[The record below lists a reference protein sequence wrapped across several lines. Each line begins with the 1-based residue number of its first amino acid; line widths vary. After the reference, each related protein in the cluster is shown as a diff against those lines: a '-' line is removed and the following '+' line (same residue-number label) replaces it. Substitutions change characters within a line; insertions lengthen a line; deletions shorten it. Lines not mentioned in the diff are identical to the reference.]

1 MSYDPDAIFA
11 SANSTGYD
19 PDKIFGSRTPAPEP
33 EYVTQSRDLGMSED
47 DFAPKIAES
56 EADDSV
62 FGTFKGIADN
72 MGLALNLPV
81 AMIGGA
87 LDVVERTVR
96 DAGTAA
102 AALNPFSDVKV
113 EDSELLTGLGDLV
126 TGDVTPREIAAS
138 AGQTFSEGTG
148 NRIIAGTSPEAQAV
162 RGAVADAVPREAL
175 QVLEALP
182 PSGVAVR
189 AGGAAGRYADDLMG
203 VGGFGA
209 SDEAIA
215 LAKLEREASGPN
227 AAQIATDAVRS
238 RGERIQDNSD
248 TLSGRSTGSAFM
260 TDEHIEMLEN
270 ATPQMR
276 ERMLR
281 QLEESRQLRNGAGDG
296 TATPYNVV
304 ADEFEQRAN
313 VLSRMGERFLADRNE
328 ARRKITGGEGSDLG
342 DTAVWSSGSPV
353 YTSTRKLRDG
363 LMEELAAVG
372 VTRGENGK
380 LDFTNSPIADGQGKL
395 QKAVERFLAGT
406 STAKNDGYTVA
417 ASFDDLDNLKLYLQR
432 AGYVNSRKN
441 GPGGETN
448 ALIQRLSGRVNGAL
462 REISPEY
469 AEANDGL
476 ASVISSMQDL
486 ATATK
491 ATNQSGK
498 PINLLEAG
506 FDTESSRRI
515 AQNSRKL
522 TSNYE
527 SGINMD
533 QTLKDI
539 DELLIGQAARGDKS
553 KVKLEELDA
562 LGIIPDGKG
571 GFEQTVNPRQLALF
585 ATYADALNGDAKP
598 TSLRGL
604 LKESDSRHME
614 NLVTNS
620 IWGNMVGATA
630 SAWKLG
636 QSTRKSPEK
645 RMKEAGKQLSQ
656 DLELKKKLREEV
668 EAALS
673 ETLQR

>member
-1 MSYDPDAIFA
+1 MAYDPDKIFGA
-11 SANSTGYD
+11 TATGGYD
-19 PDKIFGSRTPAPEP
+19 PDKIFGSPTPAPEP
-33 EYVTQSRDLGMSED
+33 DYVTQSRDLGMSEED
-47 DFAPKIAES
+47 YAPKVAES
-56 EADDSV
+56 EADDSA
-62 FGTFKGIADN
+62 FGVFKGIAEN
-72 MGLALNLPV
+72 LGLGLNLPV
-81 AMIGGA
+81 AMVGGA
-87 LDVVERTVR
+87 LDVVDRSVR
-96 DAGTAA
+96 DVGVAA
-102 AALNPFSDVKV
+102 AALNPFSDVKIS
-113 EDSELLTGLGDLV
+113 DSELLTGLGDLV
-126 TGDVTPREIAAS
+126 TGDTTPLEIAQS
-138 AGQTFSEGTG
+138 AGDTFAQGTG
-148 NRIIAGTSPEAQAV
+148 GRIITGSSPEAQAV
-162 RGAVADAVPREAL
+162 RGAVGDAIPREAL

-182 PSGVAVR
+182 PSGVALS
-189 AGGAAGRYADDLMG
+189 AGRNGLRYGQPFNQVDRAQPPN
-203 VGGFGA
+203 VN
-209 SDEAIA
+209 
-215 LAKLEREASGPN
+215 ERILN
-227 AAQIATDAVRS
+227 
-238 RGERIQDNSD
+238 RGERITANSN
-248 TLSGRSTGSAFM
+248 TLSGRSTGSTFM

-281 QLEESRQLRNGAGDG
+281 QLEESRQLRNGAGDS

-304 ADEFEQRAN
+304 ADEFQQRAN
-313 VLSRMGERFLADRNE
+313 VLSRMGERFLADRAE

-342 DTAVWSSGSPV
+342 DKAVWSSGSPV

-363 LMEELAAVG
+363 LMEELNAVG
-372 VTRGENGK
+372 VKVVDGK
-380 LDFTNSPIADGQGKL
+380 LDFDNSPIFEGQGKL

-417 ASFDDLDNLKLYLQR
+417 ASFDDLDNLKTYLQR
-432 AGYVNSRKN
+432 AGYINSRKN

-476 ASVISSMQDL
+476 ASVITSLQDL
-486 ATATK
+486 AGATK
-491 ATNQSGK
+491 ATTASGK
-498 PINLLEAG
+498 PINLLESG
-506 FDTESSRRI
+506 FDPASARLV

-539 DELLIGQAARGDKS
+539 DELLMGQAARGDQS
-553 KVKLEELDA
+553 RVKLEELDA

-571 GFEQTVNPRQLALF
+571 GFQQTVNPRQLALF

-604 LKESDSRHME
+604 LKESENRHIE

-630 SAWKLG
+630 SGYKAAERLR
-636 QSTRKSPEK
+636 QSPEK
-645 RMKEAGKQLSQ
+645 RMRKAGKQVEA
-656 DLELKKKLREEV
+656 DMELQKALKAEV
-668 EAALS
+668 EAALD
-673 ETLQR
+673 EILRR